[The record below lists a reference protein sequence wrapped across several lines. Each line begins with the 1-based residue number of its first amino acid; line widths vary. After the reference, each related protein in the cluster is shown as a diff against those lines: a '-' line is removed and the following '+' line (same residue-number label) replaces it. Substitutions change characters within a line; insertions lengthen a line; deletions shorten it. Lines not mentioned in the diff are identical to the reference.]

1 MSTGIGVA
9 AGHECLCLLCC
20 QGVSGNALTET
31 REEIGQV
38 YRFFVPMEKI
48 FENTAEIIGDD
59 VNHIKNVLRM
69 GTGERIMITDGRGT
83 DYHCIICDI
92 GPDRVLL
99 DIEKK
104 EPVRTEL
111 PVEIVLFQAL
121 PKADKMELIIQ
132 KAVELGAARIVP
144 VRTRRSVVRL
154 DDKKAEKKRQR
165 WQGIAEAA
173 AKQSGRGIVP
183 EVGEVVS
190 FGGACAQAQELE
202 HSIIPYELYDDMLET
217 AETMSQ
223 ILQGASVG
231 IFIGP
236 EGGFERSEV
245 EQAMEAGALPV
256 SLGRRILR
264 TETAGLAILS
274 VLMFQIEKDYAG
286 EV

>member
-1 MSTGIGVA
+1 MLVLIV
-9 AGHECLCLLCC
+9 LP
-20 QGVSGNALTET
+20 GVSENCVQGTPWLEPE
-31 REEIGQV
+31 RRLGV
-38 YRFFVPMEKI
+38 YRFFVPIEQI
-48 FENTAEIIGDD
+48 FDNTAEIAGDD

-69 GTGERIMITDGRGT
+69 GTGGHIMITDGRGT
-83 DYHCIICDI
+83 DYHCIIRGI
-92 GPDRVLL
+92 EPDRVLL

-111 PVEIVLFQAL
+111 SVEIVLFQAL

-132 KAVELGAARIVP
+132 KAVELGAAKIVP

-165 WQGIAEAA
+165 WQSIAEAA

-183 EVGEVVS
+183 EVEEVVS
-190 FGGACAQAQELE
+190 FGEACTQAHELE
-202 HSIIPYELYDDMLET
+202 HCIIPYELYDDMSET
-217 AETMSQ
+217 AKTMSQ
-223 ILQGASVG
+223 IVQGATIG

-236 EGGFERSEV
+236 EGGFERGEV